1 MGRMIWSDTDTARMH
16 QALAL
21 AQQALFI
28 TSPNPR
34 VGCVMTSPNGEV
46 LGEGHTQAAGLAH
59 AEIMALRDAQARGH
73 SVQGATAYVT
83 LEPCAHHGRTGPC
96 CDALIDARYR
106 QGRGQRARPQST
118 GSRFGVCAIARS
130 GYPSRCGSGRARG
143 HRTEHRFF
151 QTHDARYTVAA
162 HEVSAIAGWPNR
174 FAQWAK
180 PMDHRRGGSLGW
192 SPLARPCLR
201 HPEWHRHSAARQP
214 PVERARR
221 EHPSSAAS
229 AVGRFTFANPLDA
242 RLWETTRQVVIYH
255 AERDTTKEEA
265 LKAQGAEL
273 VHLPDTGHK
282 VDLNAMLQDMG
293 QRAYNEVHIEAGH
306 KLNGSLLNAGLVD
319 ELLIYISPVLLGAG
333 QHMAAL
339 PALAQLGDAAKWSYT
354 SHSAVGPDLRLLG
367 QTASLICQNSAYVHR
382 HHHRRGAHRRRA
394 RPGSFFGSWQTP

>member
-1 MGRMIWSDTDTARMH
+1 MGRMIWSDTDNARMH

-96 CDALIDARYR
+96 CDALIDAGIARVVASMQDPNPQVAGLGFAR
-106 QGRGQRARPQST
+106 LRAAGIQVDVGLGAQEATELNIGFFKRMTQGTPWLRMKSAQSLDGQTALLNGQSQWITGEAARLDGHHWRARA
-118 GSRFGVCAIARS
+118 CAILS
-130 GYPSRCGSGRARG
+130 GIGTVLQDNPQLNVRG
-143 HRTEHRFF
+143 IST
-151 QTHDARYTVAA
+151 
-162 HEVSAIAGWPNR
+162 P
-174 FAQWAK
+174 
-180 PMDHRRGGSLGW
+180 
-192 SPLARPCLR
+192 
-201 HPEWHRHSAARQP
+201 RQP
-214 PVERARR
+214 HLLLVDSRLQ
-221 EHPSSAAS
+221 
-229 AVGRFTFANPLDA
+229 TPLDA

-255 AERDTTKEEA
+255 AELDTAKEEA
-265 LKAQGAEL
+265 LTAQGAEL
-273 VHLPDTGHK
+273 VYLPDTGHK

-319 ELLIYISPVLLGAG
+319 ELLIYIAPVLLGAG
-333 QHMAAL
+333 QPMAAL

-354 SHSAVGPDLRLLG
+354 SHSAVGPDLRLL
-367 QTASLICQNSAYVHR
+367 A
-382 HHHRRGAHRRRA
+382 RRLR
-394 RPGSFFGSWQTP
+394 